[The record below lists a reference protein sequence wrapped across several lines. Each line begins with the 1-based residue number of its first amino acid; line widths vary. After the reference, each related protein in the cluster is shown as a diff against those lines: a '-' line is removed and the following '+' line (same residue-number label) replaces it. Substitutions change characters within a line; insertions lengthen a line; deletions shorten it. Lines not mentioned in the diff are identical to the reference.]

1 MTVVIAL
8 SSAGWALHT
17 WQKSNASL
25 DISGQVSIGGDV
37 TQVGGDLIITGDP
50 VDQKTIGHLN
60 NLLDRYR
67 AELDQ
72 RDIELADKEALIAQL
87 KTTLELAQKI
97 AAGGDDQL
105 ASRARALLADL
116 EPGSLGAALLPDL
129 RALIQDYEQGP
140 IKDLVQLHMGEG
152 ALTFYGD
159 PQASLAA
166 YRRAHALDPENI
178 VAINFIGAL
187 ELLFGNLKAAEDA
200 FRQVLDLGRT
210 RDDQGAIAT
219 AYGNL
224 GIIATMRG
232 DLEEAV
238 EYHTQAL
245 ALDKELGRKAGMAA
259 IYGNLGLVAE
269 KRGDSEMAV
278 DYYNQALALD
288 HVLGR
293 KEGMARQYGHLG
305 VAAAK
310 QGDLELA
317 VDYYNQAL
325 SLDKEVGGKEG
336 MATHYG
342 NLGVVAEK
350 RGDWDM
356 AVEYYTQALALDK
369 ELGSKEGMARHYGN
383 LGVVAAARDDLDAA
397 VDYFN
402 QALALDKELGRK
414 EGMASNYANLGSVAV
429 ARGEFMEARQ
439 FWVQARGLYAEMGV
453 QPMVAEMEE
462 WLADLEPPAEP

>member
-1 MTVVIAL
+1 MDKHPQNWFYWLNRNAPATGIIVTVVIAL

-60 NLLDRYR
+60 SLLDRYR

-87 KTTLELAQKI
+87 KATLELAQKI
-97 AAGGDDQL
+97 AAGGDDKL

-116 EPGSLGAALLPDL
+116 GQGSLGAALLPDL

-178 VAINFIGAL
+178 AAIEFIGQL
-187 ELLFGNLKAAEDA
+187 ELIFGNLKAAEDA
-200 FRQVLDLGRT
+200 LRQVLDLGRT
-210 RDDQGAIAT
+210 RDDQRAIAA

-224 GIIATMRG
+224 GVIAMTRG

-238 EYHTQAL
+238 DYYTQAL
-245 ALDKELGRKAGMAA
+245 ALDEELGRKAGMATQYGNLGIVA
-259 IYGNLGLVAE
+259 AKRGDLKMAVDYYNQSLALNEKLGRKAGMAVNYGNLGLVAIE
-269 KRGDSEMAV
+269 
-278 DYYNQALALD
+278 
-288 HVLGR
+288 
-293 KEGMARQYGHLG
+293 
-305 VAAAK
+305 
-310 QGDLELA
+310 QGDLE
-317 VDYYNQAL
+317 
-325 SLDKEVGGKEG
+325 
-336 MATHYG
+336 
-342 NLGVVAEK
+342 
-350 RGDWDM
+350 M
-356 AVEYYTQALALDK
+356 AVEYY
-369 ELGSKEGMARHYGN
+369 
-383 LGVVAAARDDLDAA
+383 
-397 VDYFN
+397 N

-414 EGMASNYANLGSVAV
+414 EGMASNYANLGAV
-429 ARGEFMEARQ
+429 AFKRGDLLEARQ
-439 FWVQARGLYAEMGV
+439 FWVQARGLFAEMGA
-453 QPMVAEMEE
+453 QPAVAQI
-462 WLADLEPPAEP
+462 DQ